1 MEVNDTSITVKAK
14 HTLLNYTEAIP
25 QFLWQIEEFFLN
37 GYLNRKWVFLKM
49 RITYSIIVEHIILSL
64 WKALED

>member
-1 MEVNDTSITVKAK
+1 MEVNDTGITVKAK

-37 GYLNRKWVFLKM
+37 GYLNRK
-49 RITYSIIVEHIILSL
+49 
-64 WKALED
+64 